1 MAQIPINVI
10 VFGYIPK
17 AMLIISLGLILIGI
31 RPPIRNV
38 ILASIIQG
46 VAVYYIRDNTEFGM
60 HTLLQYISLCILVWL
75 IIRISLKSTLIGVLI
90 GYVIN
95 SLIEGVMVIII
106 PGLMGV
112 PLMEIMSRSW
122 GRVGLLFPQT
132 LILILLAYLCIRYDF
147 TLEKEIETLKI
158 GSKKS

>member
-46 VAVYYIRDNTEFGM
+46 VAVYYIRGNTEFGV
-60 HTLLQYISLCILVWL
+60 HTLLQYISLCTLVWL
-75 IIRISLKSTLIGVLI
+75 IIRIPLKSTLIGVLI
-90 GYVIN
+90 GYVLN

-106 PGLMGV
+106 PGLMGIS
-112 PLMEIMSRSW
+112 LMEIMSRSW
-122 GRVGLLFPQT
+122 GRVVLLFPQT
-132 LILILLAYLCIRYDF
+132 LVLILLAYLCIKYNF
-147 TLEKEIETLKI
+147 TLEKEIETFKI